1 MPGKSVSEFF
11 RNLIGLNHEVSE
23 KTLRGWREYTFRV
36 MLNVSVIVGAVAYPI
51 MVITL
56 FKREEWLVFVV
67 DTIAYF
73 VGILIVRYII
83 KEKFYRPRVILFL
96 LIFYIT
102 GISLGITKATVGDGR
117 LWLLFMAVLAAIL
130 LGIRA
135 GSIAVIVSTA
145 SWIGIGFLFR
155 SGVINYPYDHLED
168 LIQLNNFSLWTNT
181 SVIVFAIGAILIG
194 SVTAIFK
201 NLDESLKESRLLA
214 DKLKKEEEKYHLLFD
229 NSPNLIM
236 EVDKNFKILACNP
249 AMARSLGYQQ
259 EELVDK
265 DITSILPDYVST
277 QRTEIAIQAF
287 EEGTIQSFQDERG
300 GKYFN
305 TVMVPNPT
313 RGTVQVIA
321 NDITDRKY
329 AEEELL
335 NYQDHLQEMID
346 EKGAKLR
353 QEMAERERAEKTAMA
368 AQKLADLGMLTT
380 GVAHEMNSPLQGIQG
395 ATDVLLLDL
404 EETCSEPALLREQIG
419 FIQESV
425 SRCARIVQSL
435 RYYAHMSPKDFSK
448 QDLGELIESTLLLAG
463 RELEHNNISITTD
476 VAEDMPPMIC
486 NRDQIMRVL
495 LNLLTNARDAMPE
508 GGKIE
513 IQAEYET
520 KNRQFELIVRD
531 TGVGI
536 PKEHRDQIFKPFF
549 TTKPVGKGTGLGMF
563 IVSGIVRAHGGD
575 IDVESEVGQGT
586 TVKMTL
592 PEEPPEDT
600 EPAFLGRYADL
611 M

>member
-1 MPGKSVSEFF
+1 MKSISKLFNQLF
-11 RNLIGLNHEVSE
+11 GLHREVDE
-23 KTLRGWREYTFRV
+23 KSLQGWREYTFRV
-36 MLNVSVIVGAVAYPI
+36 MLNVSVIVGAVAYPT
-51 MVITL
+51 MVFTL
-56 FKREEWLVFVV
+56 FKRKEWLVFVI
-67 DTIAYF
+67 DTIAYC
-73 VGILIVRYII
+73 VGIIAVRYII
-83 KEKFYRPRVILFL
+83 KEKRYRLRVILFL
-96 LIFYIT
+96 FIFYIT
-102 GISLGITKATVGDGR
+102 GISLGLTKATVGDGR

-135 GSIAVIVSTA
+135 GSIAVVVSTA
-145 SWIGIGFLFR
+145 SWLGIGVLFR

-214 DKLKKEEEKYHLLFD
+214 DKLKQEEEKYHLLFD

-236 EVDKNFKILACNP
+236 EIDRNFKILACNP

-259 EELVDK
+259 DELVDE
-265 DITSILPDYVST
+265 DIRSILPENILP
-277 QRTEIAIQAF
+277 QREETATQAF
-287 EEGTIQSFQDERG
+287 EEGAIQSFQDERG
-300 GKYFN
+300 GRYFN
-305 TVMVPNPT
+305 TVMVPNPV

-335 NYQDHLQEMID
+335 DYQNHLQDKID
-346 EKGAKLR
+346 EKETELR
-353 QEMAERERAEKTAMA
+353 QEMAERERAERTAMA
-368 AQKLADLGMLTT
+368 IQKLADLGMLTT
-380 GVAHEMNSPLQGIQG
+380 GVAHELNSPLQGIQG
-395 ATDVLLLDL
+395 VTDVLLLDL
-404 EETCSEPALLREQIG
+404 EETCSDRDFLHEQIG

-425 SRCARIVQSL
+425 SRCAKIVKSL
-435 RYYAHMSPKDFSK
+435 RYYAHMSPKDFSE
-448 QDLGELIESTLLLAG
+448 QDLGELIESTLLLAE
-463 RELEHNNISITTD
+463 RELEHNNITITTD
-476 VAEDMPPMIC
+476 IAKDMPPMVC

-513 IQAEYET
+513 IKADFEA
-520 KNRQFELIVRD
+520 KNHQFKLIVED

-536 PKEHRDQIFKPFF
+536 PKEHKDQVFKPFF

-563 IVSGIVRAHGGD
+563 IVSGIVRAHGGEIKLD
-575 IDVESEVGQGT
+575 SEVGRGT
-586 TVKMTL
+586 TVMMTF
-592 PEEPPEDT
+592 PERPPEDT
-600 EPAFLGRYADL
+600 EPAFFGRYADL